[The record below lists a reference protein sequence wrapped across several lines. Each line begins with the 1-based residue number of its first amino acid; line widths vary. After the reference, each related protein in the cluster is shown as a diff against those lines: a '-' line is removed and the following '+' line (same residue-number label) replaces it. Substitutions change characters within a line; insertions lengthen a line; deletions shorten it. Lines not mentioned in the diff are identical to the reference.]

1 VGHALVRGPIRFAD
15 LEGIALRVLVL
26 GGTGSIGSAVLTEL
40 LAAGHDVLAL
50 ARSENSAALMEA
62 CGAKILRGD
71 IRNPAGWVP
80 SIPEIDAV
88 IHAATDFSDEMD
100 VVDRQL
106 LDSLL
111 PMLGAMPRRVRLVYT
126 GGCWLYGQTGERVAT
141 ETTPFDP
148 LPAFAWS
155 VPTIERV
162 LAAPEVDALIIH
174 PAMVYTHDG
183 GVFSSFVED
192 ARAGGP
198 ITIVDGE
205 HVHWP
210 LVHADDLAVLYR
222 LVLERGAAGASYN
235 GAAVAGLPVGSIV
248 RAIARRFG
256 LTAAE
261 LRIVSANAAAV
272 EHGEWA
278 RGYGLDQRMSGDR
291 PRSELGWL
299 PMRADPL
306 RELAEPG

>member
-1 VGHALVRGPIRFAD
+1 M
-15 LEGIALRVLVL
+15 RVLVL
-26 GGTGSIGSAVLTEL
+26 GGTGSIGSAVLTEF

-62 CGAKILRGD
+62 RGAKILRGD
-71 IRNPAGWVP
+71 IRNPAGWVRSMP
-80 SIPEIDAV
+80 DIDAV

-100 VVDRQL
+100 AVDRRL
-106 LDSLL
+106 LDALL
-111 PMLGAMPRRVRLVYT
+111 PALAAMPRRVCLIYT
-126 GGCWLYGQTGERVAT
+126 GGCWLYGQTGARIAT

-183 GVFSSFVED
+183 GVLSSFVED

-198 ITIVDGE
+198 ITVVGGE

-210 LVHADDLAVLYR
+210 LVHAYDLAMLYR
-222 LVLERGAAGASYN
+222 LALERGAAGASYN
-235 GAAVAGLPVGSIV
+235 GAAIAGLPVGFIV

-256 LTAAE
+256 LAAPD
-261 LRIVSANAAAV
+261 LRIVSADAIAA
-272 EHGEWA
+272 EKGEWA
-278 RGYGLDQRMSGDR
+278 RGYGLDQQMSGDKAIR
-291 PRSELGWL
+291 ELGWQ
-299 PMRADPL
+299 PVHTDPL
-306 RELAEPG
+306 QELAVPG

>member
-1 VGHALVRGPIRFAD
+1 
-15 LEGIALRVLVL
+15 
-26 GGTGSIGSAVLTEL
+26 
-40 LAAGHDVLAL
+40 
-50 ARSENSAALMEA
+50 M
-62 CGAKILRGD
+62 
-71 IRNPAGWVP
+71 RNPAGWV
-80 SIPEIDAV
+80 SSVPEIDAV

-100 VVDRQL
+100 AIDRRL
-106 LDSLL
+106 LDALL
-111 PMLGAMPRRVRLVYT
+111 PMLGAMPSRVRLVYT
-126 GGCWLYGQTGERVAT
+126 GGCWLYGETGARIAT

-162 LAAPEVDALIIH
+162 LGAPEIDALIIH

-198 ITIVDGE
+198 ITIVGGE

-248 RAIARRFG
+248 RAIASRHG
-256 LTAAE
+256 LTAPE
-261 LRIVSANAAAV
+261 LRIVGADAIAA
-272 EHGEWA
+272 EKGEWA
-278 RGYGLDQRMSGDR
+278 RGYGLDQQMSGDKAR
-291 PRSELGWL
+291 RELGWR
-299 PMRADPL
+299 PVHGEPL

>member
-1 VGHALVRGPIRFAD
+1 M
-15 LEGIALRVLVL
+15 RVLVL

-62 CGAKILRGD
+62 HGAKILRGD
-71 IRNPAGWVP
+71 MRNPAGWVP
-80 SIPEIDAV
+80 SVPEIDAV

-100 VVDRQL
+100 AIDRRL
-106 LDSLL
+106 LDALL
-111 PMLGAMPRRVRLVYT
+111 PALSTMLRRVRLVYT
-126 GGCWLYGQTGERVAT
+126 GGCWLYGETGQRIAT

-183 GVFSSFVED
+183 GVFSSFVDD
-192 ARAGGP
+192 ARAGSP
-198 ITIVDGE
+198 IAVVGGE

-222 LVLERGAAGASYN
+222 LALERGAAGASYN
-235 GAAVAGLPVGSIV
+235 GSAVAGLPVGAIV

-256 LTAAE
+256 LAAPELRTVGADTIAAE
-261 LRIVSANAAAV
+261 K
-272 EHGEWA
+272 GEWA
-278 RGYGLDQRMSGDR
+278 RGYGLDQQMSGGR
-291 PRSELGWL
+291 ARRELGWR
-299 PMRADPL
+299 PVHGDPL
-306 RELAEPG
+306 RELSEPG

>member
-1 VGHALVRGPIRFAD
+1 M
-15 LEGIALRVLVL
+15 RVLVL

-50 ARSENSAALMEA
+50 ARSSAALMEA
-62 CGAKILRGD
+62 RGAKILRGD
-71 IRNPAGWVP
+71 IRNPAGWISSMP
-80 SIPEIDAV
+80 DIDAV

-100 VVDRQL
+100 AVDRQL
-106 LDSLL
+106 LDKLL
-111 PMLGAMPRRVRLVYT
+111 PMLGTMPRRVRLIYT
-126 GGCWLYGQTGERVAT
+126 GGCWLYGQTGERIAT

-183 GVFSSFVED
+183 GVFSSFVDD

-198 ITIVDGE
+198 ITVVGNE
-205 HVHWP
+205 YVRWP

-222 LVLERGAAGASYN
+222 LALERGAPSASYN
-235 GAAVAGLPVGSIV
+235 GAAVAGLPVGSIF
-248 RAIARRFG
+248 RAIARRYG
-256 LTAAE
+256 QTAPD
-261 LRIVSANAAAV
+261 LRIVSADAIAA
-272 EHGEWA
+272 EKGEWA
-278 RGYGLDQRMSGDR
+278 RGYALDQQMSGDR
-291 PRSELGWL
+291 AGHELGWQPVHL
-299 PMRADPL
+299 DPL
-306 RELAEPG
+306 RELTEPG

>member
-1 VGHALVRGPIRFAD
+1 V
-15 LEGIALRVLVL
+15 RVLVL
-26 GGTGSIGSAVLTEL
+26 GGTGSIGSAVLSEF

-50 ARSENSAALMEA
+50 ARSERSTALMGA
-62 CGAKILRGD
+62 RGAKILRGD
-71 IRNPAGWVP
+71 MRNPAGWV
-80 SIPEIDAV
+80 SSVPEIDAV

-100 VVDRQL
+100 AIDRRL
-106 LDSLL
+106 LDALL

-126 GGCWLYGQTGERVAT
+126 GGCWLYGQIGARIAT

-162 LAAPEVDALIIH
+162 LTATEVNTLIIH

-192 ARAGGP
+192 ARARGP
-198 ITIVDGE
+198 ITIVGGE
-205 HVHWP
+205 HLRWP

-222 LVLERGAAGASYN
+222 LALERGVAGASYN
-235 GAAVAGLPVGSIV
+235 GAAVAGLPVGSLV
-248 RAIARRFG
+248 HAIARRFG
-256 LTAAE
+256 LAAPE
-261 LRIVSANAAAV
+261 LRIVSAATIAA
-272 EHGEWA
+272 EKGEWA
-278 RGYGLDQRMSGDR
+278 RGYALDQQMSGDR
-291 PRSELGWL
+291 AVRELGWQPL
-299 PMRADPL
+299 HTDPL

>member
-1 VGHALVRGPIRFAD
+1 M
-15 LEGIALRVLVL
+15 RVLVL
-26 GGTGSIGSAVLTEL
+26 GGTGSIGSAVLTEF
-40 LAAGHDVLAL
+40 LATGHDVLAL

-62 CGAKILRGD
+62 RGAKILRGD
-71 IRNPAGWVP
+71 MRDPAGWVSSMP
-80 SIPEIDAV
+80 DIDAV

-100 VVDRQL
+100 AVDRQL
-106 LDSLL
+106 LDKLL
-111 PMLGAMPRRVRLVYT
+111 PMLDTMPRRVRLVYT
-126 GGCWLYGQTGERVAT
+126 GGCWLYGQTGEHIAT

-162 LAAPEVDALIIH
+162 LAASEVDALIIH

-183 GVFSSFVED
+183 GVFSSFVDD

-198 ITIVDGE
+198 IIVVGGE
-205 HVHWP
+205 YIRWP

-248 RAIARRFG
+248 RAIARRYG
-256 LTAAE
+256 QTAPA
-261 LRIVSANAAAV
+261 LRIVSADAIAA
-272 EHGEWA
+272 EKGEWA
-278 RGYGLDQRMSGDR
+278 RGYALDQQMSGDR
-291 PRSELGWL
+291 AGHDLDWR
-299 PMRADPL
+299 PMHADPL